1 MIEKEVI
8 LELIHDLIEE
18 KEYFI
23 VQLDITKTNSIHL
36 LVDNMKGIQIHECV
50 ELSRTIEKGLN
61 RGKEDF
67 ELVVSSPGL
76 DSPFKVV
83 QQYFKNIG
91 REVDVSL
98 KDGRKFK
105 GKLIE
110 ADHNAFCIEEKKK
123 MKMDG
128 RKKKQTRIERREFLY
143 NDVNEV
149 RIVVKF

>member
-8 LELIHDLIEE
+8 LKLIQDLIEE
-18 KEYFI
+18 KGHFI

-50 ELSRTIEKGLN
+50 ELSRAIEKGLD
-61 RGKEDF
+61 REKEDF

-76 DSPFKVV
+76 DSSFKVV

-91 REVDVSL
+91 REVDLSL

-110 ADHNAFCIEEKKK
+110 ADNNSFWIEERKR

-128 RKKKQTRIERREFLY
+128 KKKKQTRIEKHEFLY
-143 NDVNEV
+143 NDVGEV
-149 RIVVKF
+149 KVIIKF